1 MSHTRA
7 EVPGKIDR
15 MTRFVTGLDESSD
28 APTFQHEDFSTGNLS
43 FANLLTSEPADPFI
57 REAGMHA
64 PVIDLDFPCEL
75 IPSSTEGHFHLVL
88 DRLIPAEAYFT
99 LLDAMVAAGLVEP
112 GYAGS
117 SRSRGYSAIRLPW
130 IKKGAPRRGPGGP
143 LTPWQSDPEEA
154 PC

>member
-99 LLDAMVAAGLVEP
+99 LLDAMAEAGLVEP

-117 SRSRGYSAIRLPW
+117 SRKRGYSAIRLPW
-130 IKKGAPRRGPGGP
+130 VKKGAPEKGARGAHD
-143 LTPWQSDPEEA
+143 PWQSDPEEA

>member
-15 MTRFVTGLDESSD
+15 MTRFITGLDESSD
-28 APTFQHEDFSTGNLS
+28 APTFQYEDFSTGNLN
-43 FANLLTSEPADPFI
+43 FANLLTSEPADPFC

-99 LLDAMVAAGLVEP
+99 LLDAMAEAGLVEP

-117 SRSRGYSAIRLPW
+117 SRKRGYSAIRLPW
-130 IKKGAPRRGPGGP
+130 IKKGAPA
-143 LTPWQSDPEEA
+143 PWQSDPEEA